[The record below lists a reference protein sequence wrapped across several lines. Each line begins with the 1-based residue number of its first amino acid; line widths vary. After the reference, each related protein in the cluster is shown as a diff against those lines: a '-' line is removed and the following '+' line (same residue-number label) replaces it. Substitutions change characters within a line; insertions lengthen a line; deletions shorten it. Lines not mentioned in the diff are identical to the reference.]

1 MRSNEQWEPRLNGE
15 RLTVPSLGRL
25 AVTGRRR
32 RPVCDR
38 VSPTT
43 GGIAMPYIVQ
53 AEGSEIHSA
62 VSKKHADRKDA
73 LANAVQWG
81 SEGRKVK
88 IIGNGRIYT
97 AAELAIS
104 IINEVPG

>member
-1 MRSNEQWEPRLNGE
+1 
-15 RLTVPSLGRL
+15 
-25 AVTGRRR
+25 
-32 RPVCDR
+32 
-38 VSPTT
+38 
-43 GGIAMPYIVQ
+43 MPYIVQ
-53 AEGSEIHSA
+53 TEESDDHSA
-62 VSKKHADRKDA
+62 VSKTHADRKDA
-73 LANAVQWG
+73 LVTAVQWG